1 MGTLICMD
9 DDLCVAHVPIFA
21 RLSRAQQEQV
31 AGLARPVTAA
41 PGEALYQQ
49 GGPLAPLIVVHRGLV
64 KLTRVTP
71 DGRERVLQVMEPG
84 DFVGEASLLS
94 GGRPDH
100 SAIAVTEV
108 TLCTFRHEDFGGL
121 LVGHPQIGFEML
133 GALSKRLADVQD
145 KLEQTGQEVGSRV
158 ADYLLGLPAEP
169 ASGGIRV
176 RLPLP
181 KKDVASLLG
190 TTPESFSRTLARLV
204 EQDAIA
210 LDGARQVVITD
221 VDALSA
227 LTRPE

>member
-1 MGTLICMD
+1 M
-9 DDLCVAHVPIFA
+9 
-21 RLSRAQQEQV
+21 

-158 ADYLLGLPAEP
+158 ADYLLGLPAER
-169 ASGGIRV
+169 GGIRAAAAEE
-176 RLPLP
+176 
-181 KKDVASLLG
+181 DVASCSAPPG
-190 TTPESFSRTLARLV
+190 IVQPHAG
-204 EQDAIA
+204 QAG
-210 LDGARQVVITD
+210 GAGRDRAGRRAAVVITD